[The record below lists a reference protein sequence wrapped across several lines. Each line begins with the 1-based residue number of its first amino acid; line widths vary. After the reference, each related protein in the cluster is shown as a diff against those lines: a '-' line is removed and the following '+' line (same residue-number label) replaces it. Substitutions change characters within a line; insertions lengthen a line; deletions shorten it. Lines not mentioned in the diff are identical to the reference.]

1 MAFMNRI
8 HQQFK
13 VVLCAVTFLFA
24 MFFSVTAVAKGKQI
38 SLTLQEAVAFALK
51 NNADVKSAYL
61 QRILDKFN
69 LKLAKENYRIQPS
82 FSFNTITTKLPR
94 AFADADDRAFG
105 VTPGLTWN
113 TPYSTQFS
121 FSWSNTLNNGAYGNA
136 ESFTVTQPL
145 LKGFGKTIAE
155 APLNDALDAEIRA
168 KMNLRQTLI
177 NTITTVIT
185 DYHALQQ
192 AQMSL
197 RNVQRTLKNN
207 KIHLQQDQLR
217 VKAGELA
224 RTELSQDKYQV
235 AQQQVQIGSSKNLV
249 KDAQLKLSDDLGLDH
264 LVKLVLPTK
273 MVVPSVQPNRKLSE
287 KIILA
292 NNISYQ
298 QAILGIKQ
306 AKRSLLLA
314 KDNARWNLSL
324 SATAGRQDSSF
335 VGGDETNPNINY
347 RPSSHSV
354 VTDNQIQLSLSIPL
368 GKERLQNKQ
377 AIAQARITLKD
388 DQIKLAQ
395 QRLSLVNQVDDQ
407 VQRIKEDLINIH
419 LAEKALQ
426 LQKQT
431 LEATKIKIAYGMTSN
446 FEWFSQQN
454 AYESAEQT
462 LMQNKMTYLND
473 LAQFDSLLGTTLNTW
488 HVKVKY

>member
-1 MAFMNRI
+1 MTLMDRI
-8 HQQFK
+8 YQQSKF
-13 VVLCAVTFLFA
+13 VVCVIFLLV
-24 MFFSVTAVAKGKQI
+24 MGCQVTAAVKEKRV

-82 FSFNTITTKLPR
+82 FSFDTITTKLPR
-94 AFADADDRAFG
+94 AFADANDRNFG
-105 VTPGLTWN
+105 VTPGLTWD

-121 FSWSNTLNNGAYGNA
+121 FSWGNTLQNGRYGNV
-136 ESFTVTQPL
+136 ESFSVTQPL

-155 APLNDALDAEIRA
+155 APLNEALDAEIQA

-177 NTITTVIT
+177 NTITTVIA

-197 RNVQRTLKNN
+197 HNAERTLKTN

-235 AQQQVQIGSSKNLV
+235 AQQQVQIGSAKNSV
-249 KDAQLKLSDDLGLDH
+249 KDAQLKLSNDLGLDH

-273 MVVPSVQPNRKLSE
+273 IEVPDVRPNQNLSE

-306 AKRSLLLA
+306 AKRNLLLA
-314 KDNARWNLSL
+314 RDNARWNLSI
-324 SATAGRQDSSF
+324 TASGVRNQNFAGGQDTS
-335 VGGDETNPNINY
+335 DNLPY
-347 RPSSHSV
+347 RPSTSTV
-354 VTDNQIQLSLSIPL
+354 VADNQLQLSLSVPL

-377 AIAQARITLKD
+377 AIAQARITLKN

-395 QRLSLVNQVDDQ
+395 QKLSLVNQVDDQ

-419 LAEKALQ
+419 LAQKALQ
-426 LQKQT
+426 LQAQT
-431 LEATKIKIAYGMTSN
+431 LKATKIKIAYGMTSN

-454 AYESAEQT
+454 AYDSAKQT
-462 LMQNKMTYLND
+462 LIQNKMTYLND